1 MNLEALKEKARRH
14 EQKEEWKKALD
25 AYREVILHQDKDE
38 PTDLTLYNRV
48 GDIQTRMRQIDG
60 AVKSYERA
68 IDLYLEAELPNNAIA
83 ICKKVLRNLPERAVF
98 FLRMGQIRGSQGFL
112 TDAKQNFLIYAERM
126 TAQGNLDAAMDA
138 LVELVDLVPEDVEIR
153 LALASQLESHERM
166 EEAVEQYAEAYAH
179 LILQDREDE
188 ASSVSEKVRELD
200 PEWILPESDTLRT
213 GAAESTAQQP
223 ARRNLGFSRFEL
235 GSGIVELEA
244 APGESETPEAPERP
258 REPLFQGGEEAPREE
273 EAGALEEDAG
283 SAVEGLPTLE
293 TDYEEAGEILRTFGM
308 DEADLAEAMPAFG
321 GSVGEVDEV
330 DEEEGELDELPT
342 LSFPDD
348 EEEQAGAL
356 PTLPHPHQGA
366 AAVDE
371 RGATPMGVE
380 NGVADESPEDRER
393 SFEDARFE
401 SGVAE
406 GEAAE
411 PGRIGS
417 VPNYEEAA
425 DQGDMELALRLIRRE
440 IETNPEDV
448 GLYQRRVEYAFRK
461 GDSAELVPA
470 YLDLARCLVRGGS
483 ENKARAVFQQV
494 LALSP
499 GQEDALAGLRE
510 LDGVPGPAQPAQ
522 VASSEEYV
530 DLGSLILGE
539 ETEKTTRW
547 QVMAE
552 SPSGDDQAD
561 FARMLSQFKQ
571 KVSEHVDADDVSAH
585 YDLGTAYLEM
595 GLLDEAIGEF
605 QMALR
610 SSPDH
615 LPTHEVMGRCW
626 MEKGQPDMAVRAL
639 NRALAARYEVEDE
652 LIGIYYI
659 MGRAKEELGRT
670 DEAVEFYEKV
680 FSLDINF
687 QDVTER
693 LRALR

>member
-1 MNLEALKEKARRH
+1 MTRSGGHGMNLEKLKEKARRH

-25 AYREVILHQDKDE
+25 AYREVILQQDKDE

-48 GDIQTRMRQIDG
+48 GDIQTRLRQIDG
-60 AVKSYERA
+60 AVRSYERA

-83 ICKKVLRNLPERAVF
+83 ICKKVLRNLPDRTIF

-112 TDAKQNFLIYAERM
+112 TDAKQNFLIFAERV
-126 TAQGNLDAAMDA
+126 TAQGDLDAAMDA
-138 LVELVDLVPEDVEIR
+138 LLELVELVPEDVDIR
-153 LALASQLESHERM
+153 LALASQLESHERT

-179 LILQDREDE
+179 LILQDRDDE
-188 ASSVSEKVRELD
+188 AREVSEKVKELD
-200 PEWILPESDTLRT
+200 SEWVLPEPDAVRL
-213 GAAESTAQQP
+213 GAAESAARAP
-223 ARRNLGFSRFEL
+223 ARRDPGLSGFEL
-235 GSGIVELEA
+235 GSGIEEMEVAREEK
-244 APGESETPEAPERP
+244 EVPEAPEGP
-258 REPLFQGGEEAPREE
+258 REQLFQDVYELAREGEA
-273 EAGALEEDAG
+273 
-283 SAVEGLPTLE
+283 EGLPTLGTSE
-293 TDYEEAGEILRTFGM
+293 GEEPQTVRGPDAEEEDLQPVGSSEEDESPTTGGLPMLEMDFEEAGAILRTFGM
-308 DEADLAEAMPAFG
+308 EEEDLAEAMPAFG
-321 GSVGEVDEV
+321 EGLGEV
-330 DEEEGELDELPT
+330 DEEEDRPDELPT
-342 LSFPDD
+342 LSVPD
-348 EEEQAGAL
+348 EEEQAEAL
-356 PTLPHPHQGA
+356 PTLSLSDGGDGP
-366 AAVDE
+366 
-371 RGATPMGVE
+371 
-380 NGVADESPEDRER
+380 
-393 SFEDARFE
+393 
-401 SGVAE
+401 VAE
-406 GEAAE
+406 EAAGTGRTEPASAHQEAAE
-411 PGRIGS
+411 G
-417 VPNYEEAA
+417 
-425 DQGDMELALRLIRRE
+425 GDLDLALQLVREE

-461 GDSAELVPA
+461 GDTAEMVPA
-470 YLDLARCLVRGGS
+470 YLDLAGCLVRVGS
-483 ENKARAVFQQV
+483 AVKARAVFQQV

-499 GQEDALAGLRE
+499 GEEAALAGLRE
-510 LDGVPGPAQPAQ
+510 LDGTPGPTQPVP

-539 ETEKTTRW
+539 EAEKTTRW

-571 KVSEHVDADDVSAH
+571 KVSENVDADDVSAH

-610 SSPDH
+610 SSPGH

-639 NRALAARYEVEDE
+639 NRALTAGYEVEDE

-659 MGRAKEELGRT
+659 MGMAMEELGRT

-687 QDVTER
+687 RDVTER
-693 LRALR
+693 LRSLR